1 MQDIIREIEL
11 AAGKAVQELYQVD
24 IAPGDVLV
32 TPTKKEHQGDYT
44 LVTFPLAKLLKLA
57 PPQIAQALG
66 EQLRKNNAWI
76 ESVEVIQGFLNLSL
90 RSDFWFSALQEMKT
104 NPNFWKPNP

>member
-1 MQDIIREIEL
+1 MQDIIKEIES
-11 AAGKAVQELYQVD
+11 AAGQAIAELYQVA

-57 PPQIAQALG
+57 PPQIAQSLG
-66 EQLRKNNAWI
+66 EQMKKNNTWI

-90 RSDFWFSALQEMKT
+90 RSDFWFTALKEM
-104 NPNFWKPNP
+104 